1 MSNHFSCHVNANSK
15 VSAATYG
22 YETIYL
28 DLRGNRVAKEEA
40 RKVMTIY
47 RDPDYTATRIT
58 LAFL

>member
-1 MSNHFSCHVNANSK
+1 MGNLSSCQSNGNSNAT
-15 VSAATYG
+15 AATLG
-22 YETIYL
+22 SETIYL

-47 RDPDYTATRIT
+47 RDPDCKATRIT